1 MNVLAN
7 NDVIEFLKDA
17 MDSSENQVVRFEIAG
32 MGWGGP
38 KFRLVLDEQSEKDSI
53 YETNGV
59 KFAVAK
65 RYDYLVDG
73 IELIKTE
80 CGIDIR
86 NSESCG

>member
-1 MNVLAN
+1 MKVLADI
-7 NDVIEFLKDA
+7 DVTEFLKDA

-38 KFRLVLDEQSEKDSI
+38 KFRLVLDEQSEKDCI
-53 YETNGV
+53 CETNGV

-65 RYDYLVDG
+65 RYDFFVDG

-80 CGIDIR
+80 YGIDIK
-86 NSESCG
+86 NSGSCG